1 MYIMLLNRNDKSVH
15 FMSLICLRYN
25 CSLNQIHLFKFRGFW
40 LLESSKLQC
49 KNKSYVALFLKKY
62 RYCYF
67 FFFSGPST
75 LPIFLLLKADCY
87 ANNVHKYKKNLRTS
101 KCFYLDLRCRE
112 GSGSYLCVNLT

>member
-25 CSLNQIHLFKFRGFW
+25 RSLNQIHHFKFRGFW
-40 LLESSKLQC
+40 LFESSELQC
-49 KNKSYVALFLKKY
+49 KNKRYVALVLKKY
-62 RYCYF
+62 RCWF

-87 ANNVHKYKKNLRTS
+87 ANNIHKNKKQSEDFKMFLPRPEMS
-101 KCFYLDLRCRE
+101 GGVWKLSMRDL
-112 GSGSYLCVNLT
+112 T